1 MSHSPAW
8 SGLDQSES
16 DVTLV
21 HLPGTRRESLSSL
34 EWPPSERVGC
44 NSSPPTWYTAEQYHT
59 EQVVEPDTRGVTS
72 TGWMKPEPPPESGT
86 RYTYSHRPGGA

>member
-21 HLPGTRRESLSSL
+21 HLPGTRHESLSSL
-34 EWPPSERVGC
+34 EWPRSERVGSWSGLDQSESDVTLVHLPGTRHESLSSLEWPRSERVGC
-44 NSSPPTWYTAEQYHT
+44 NSSPPTWYTA
-59 EQVVEPDTRGVTS
+59 
-72 TGWMKPEPPPESGT
+72 
-86 RYTYSHRPGGA
+86 